1 MAEVW
6 LRGLPVEY
14 DPLRHLLFCT
24 LEQTREEVR
33 GRLEGLADEQVWARP
48 GGLTPIGFHV
58 RHIGESIDRLLTYAE
73 GRQLSEQQLAV
84 LKEELSNE
92 LSAVELLGLLES
104 QLDEAKRR
112 VIAMAGADLSGVREI
127 GRRKIEVPLGTLLAH
142 IAEHTQRHLGQLATT
157 AKLLGAR

>member
-1 MAEVW
+1 MVEVW

-14 DPLRHLLFCT
+14 DPLRHLLLCT

-48 GGLTPIGFHV
+48 GGLTPIGLHV
-58 RHIGESIDRLLTYAE
+58 RHIGESIDRLLTYVK

-104 QLDEAKRR
+104 RLDEAKRR
-112 VIAMAGADLSGVREI
+112 VIAIAGADLSRVREI

-142 IAEHTQRHLGQLATT
+142 IAEHTQRYLGQLATT
-157 AKLLGAR
+157 TKLLGAR